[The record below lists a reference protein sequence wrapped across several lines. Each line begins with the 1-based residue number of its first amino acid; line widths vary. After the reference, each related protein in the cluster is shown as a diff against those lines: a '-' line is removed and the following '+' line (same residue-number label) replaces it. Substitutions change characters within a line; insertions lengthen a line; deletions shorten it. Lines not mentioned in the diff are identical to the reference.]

1 MKSSSPG
8 TSSNDPQLGQ
18 KRSEPI
24 LSVILEQHAAS
35 VFEKQS
41 YERNADFDDLPG
53 MTDIVELN
61 AVMVLWHEER
71 RSRWFRLGKMMEAA
85 AGRWKR
91 KKVECEPRDSECR
104 RVRPSCFSCLEAS
117 LRCFFTARKNFALD
131 EVEQQEEEK
140 KSRVE
145 LLSKYG
151 SRSRTDCTLCSF
163 ATTPPIPFISPSDS
177 ILETSRTHLK
187 QRF

>member
-1 MKSSSPG
+1 
-8 TSSNDPQLGQ
+8 LGQ

-41 YERNADFDDLPG
+41 YERIGDFGDLPG
-53 MTDIVELN
+53 MTDILELN

-71 RSRWFRLGKMMEAA
+71 RSRWFRLGRMMEAA
-85 AGRWKR
+85 AGRGGSAKMLNANLGTR
-91 KKVECEPRDSECR
+91 RAAGSEL
-104 RVRPSCFSCLEAS
+104 SSFSCCEAS

-140 KSRVE
+140 KVE
-145 LLSKYG
+145 LS
-151 SRSRTDCTLCSF
+151 C
-163 ATTPPIPFISPSDS
+163 
-177 ILETSRTHLK
+177 
-187 QRF
+187 

>member
-1 MKSSSPG
+1 
-8 TSSNDPQLGQ
+8 LGQ

-41 YERNADFDDLPG
+41 YERIGDFGDLPG
-53 MTDIVELN
+53 MTDILELN

-71 RSRWFRLGKMMEAA
+71 RSRWFRLGRMMEAA
-85 AGRWKR
+85 AGRGGSAKMLNANLGTR
-91 KKVECEPRDSECR
+91 RAAGSEL
-104 RVRPSCFSCLEAS
+104 SSFSCCCEAS

-140 KSRVE
+140 KVE
-145 LLSKYG
+145 LS
-151 SRSRTDCTLCSF
+151 C
-163 ATTPPIPFISPSDS
+163 
-177 ILETSRTHLK
+177 
-187 QRF
+187 